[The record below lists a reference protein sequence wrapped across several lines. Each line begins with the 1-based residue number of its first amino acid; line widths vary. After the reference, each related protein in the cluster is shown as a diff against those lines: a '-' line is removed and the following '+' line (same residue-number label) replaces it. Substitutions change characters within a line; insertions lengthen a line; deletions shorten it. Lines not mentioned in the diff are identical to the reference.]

1 MRLGLDRL
9 VRPRSVAIVG
19 ASADPTRTAGRPAV
33 YLRKHGYTGKLFLV
47 HPRVRAID
55 GLECYPSVADLPEAP
70 DVGLV
75 LLGRERAVQ
84 AVRAL
89 DARGAGAAIV
99 LAGGF
104 AEVDATG
111 AAHQA
116 ELRAAAGSM
125 RLLGPNTIG
134 LVNVADA
141 TALSASVAL
150 EVFPLPVGGISVVA
164 QSGGI
169 LSALLSRGAAHGVG
183 FSKLISTGNEADID
197 GSEVIEYLVED
208 EATSVIALYVE
219 SVRRPQQF
227 RRAAQAAAR
236 RGTPL
241 VVFKVGRSEAGAQS
255 ATSHTGAM
263 AGADQLYE
271 ALFEQTGALRVATF
285 GELIDVSAALAS
297 GKRLAGRRVAILT
310 STGGGGALVADACG
324 LRGLEVPPPD
334 PATVTRLQALL
345 VGESALAERNPVDVT
360 LAGIQADIY
369 REAIAALLDSPTYD
383 AVVVV
388 VGASGLAQPDL
399 AADPVLSL
407 AAGSSKPLVVYVSP
421 HALDIVSK
429 LNRANVP
436 AFDTPEGCAAGLS
449 ALRRVAPPPSA
460 PRSGRAVQGGAA
472 PPGKLKEGRRLDE
485 VESKALFAEYG
496 IPCVREYAVRS
507 PEEAAAAAQR
517 LGGPVVVKIRS
528 REVAHK
534 TDVGGVRLGVRPEE
548 VAACCQRM
556 PSPEG
561 WVIQE
566 QVTQGVEMLL
576 GLVRDPQLGLAVML
590 GAGGI
595 ATEVFG
601 DTSLRL
607 LPLRPGDAQH
617 MLEALKSDVLLQGFR
632 GRPRADIPALL
643 EAVEGFAR
651 LGEDLGERLLEA
663 EINPLFVLPEGQ
675 GVVAADG
682 LVVLG

>member
-47 HPRVRAID
+47 NPRVRAID

>member
-1 MRLGLDRL
+1 VRLGLDRL

-47 HPRVRAID
+47 NPRVRAID